1 MPIITEVRFAHSDGA
16 LADTLEAL
24 PDLTARLVHETS
36 TTPARD
42 VSVVRFDGVDIS
54 TLQSTLAADHTVS
67 GVDRIGAADEGA
79 LLGIEFASEAKL
91 LAPLVTENDG
101 FVLEAWSSGSHR
113 SPRGWRERWFFPER
127 EGIQNVWQRA
137 RSEGFDFEV
146 LELTDRLRPDGT
158 DVDPLTDQQRTAL
171 LTAYE
176 RGYFRE
182 PREASLADLASELD
196 ISPSAVNGRIR
207 RGLKALIETGLITD
221 DLDAGGETP

>member
-1 MPIITEVRFAHSDGA
+1 MAIITEVRFAHPDGA
-16 LADTLEAL
+16 LAETFEAL
-24 PDLTARLVHETS
+24 PELTARLVHETS

-42 VSVVRFDGVDIS
+42 VSVVRFDGVDVA
-54 TLQSTLAADHTVS
+54 TLRATLAADHTVG
-67 GVDRIGAADEGA
+67 GVEPISAVDEGA
-79 LLGIEFASEAKL
+79 LLGIEFASEAEL
-91 LAPLVTENDG
+91 LGPLVTDNDG
-101 FVLEAWSSGSHR
+101 FVLEARSSSAHR

-137 RSEGFDFEV
+137 REAGFDFEV

-158 DVDPLTDQQRTAL
+158 DVDPLTDQQLTAL

-207 RGLKALIETGLITD
+207 RGLNALIETGLVTGE
-221 DLDAGGETP
+221 LDAGGDAP